1 MLLRNRL
8 IVVAFFA
15 SVALL
20 ASYSPL
26 AFFKRRIASVQLV
39 FAVCSASP
47 KLLSAP
53 ASFRGDA
60 CFAVSVG
67 SGTPALLASSSA
79 DLSAAVVSTTSV
91 AFAIAFAPVVAASFS
106 AAVAAM
112 CLSLASSTRFVSW
125 LSFVSISASGIA
137 SVVVRVHSG
146 AKLR

>member
-47 KLLSAP
+47 KLFSAP

-79 DLSAAVVSTTSV
+79 DMSAAVVPTASV

-106 AAVAAM
+106 AADRCHMPFLRLFHQVRELAQ
-112 CLSLASSTRFVSW
+112 LRFRSLHQASR
-125 LSFVSISASGIA
+125 
-137 SVVVRVHSG
+137 R
-146 AKLR
+146 